1 MRIADLERDLHSMIP
16 TDVAPDS
23 EFMYRRMWEAT
34 ETALRVDALGPD
46 ARVLDLA
53 GGTGADAARLA
64 EHGLK
69 VFAAEPSGQMI
80 ALGAL
85 ASAQAG
91 RSAPAVTLRWVRS
104 FAETL
109 PFADRSF
116 DAAYCK
122 GSLDHFEDPRAA
134 IRELARVTRPRGRVV
149 LAVANMHG
157 WGRSVA
163 ARADTRDRRDRPG
176 RRASDIPGDHLTR
189 YEPGLLREHFSEFV
203 ELETLQGVS
212 LLWSTRLWRRTLQA
226 LPVPVSDGLLA
237 TSDRI
242 ARVFP
247 SLADVTILAG
257 RPRG

>member
-1 MRIADLERDLHSMIP
+1 MIP

-34 ETALRVDALGPD
+34 ESALRVDPLGPD

-53 GGTGADAARLA
+53 SGTGADAARLA
-64 EHGLK
+64 EHGIQ
-69 VFAAEPSGQMI
+69 VFAAEPSSQMI

-91 RSAPAVTLRWVRS
+91 CSAPAATLHWVRS
-104 FAETL
+104 FGETL
-109 PFADRSF
+109 PFADASF

-134 IRELARVTRPRGRVV
+134 IRELARVTRPQGRVV
-149 LAVANMHG
+149 LAVANMSG

-163 ARADTRDRRDRPG
+163 ARADTRDRRERPG

-189 YEPGLLREHFSEFV
+189 YEPRLLRKHFAEFV
-203 ELETLQGVS
+203 EIEEIRGVS

-226 LPVPVSDGLLA
+226 LPVRLSGALLA
-237 TSDRI
+237 GSDRI

-247 SLADVTILAG
+247 RLADVTILAG